1 MSVTIVMP
9 PTPNRLED
17 LAILLGTSGGT
28 PRFWPPD
35 PIFSDTEYVSGVP
48 PPPGHIWWRC
58 ATQQAL
64 GQEECERLR
73 IPPFQ
78 LRRRLKPPGSRPRPK
93 GTEIRIGEVGP
104 PHHCVLF

>member
-9 PTPNRLED
+9 PIPNRLED

-28 PRFWPPD
+28 PRFWPP
-35 PIFSDTEYVSGVP
+35 DTEYVSGVP